1 MKDYKQHFDLGNVV
15 FKTKIGQMQYLS
27 KQIEAHA
34 KRKKQ
39 AEKSL
44 INNQIS
50 CGIFQ
55 DYGDIVLIH
64 QKEDA
69 QHKNNF
75 A

>member
-1 MKDYKQHFDLGNVV
+1 
-15 FKTKIGQMQYLS
+15 MQYLS

-44 INNQIS
+44 IKNQIS

-55 DYGDIVLIH
+55 DYGDIELTH

-69 QHKNNF
+69 QHKNNYS
-75 A
+75 